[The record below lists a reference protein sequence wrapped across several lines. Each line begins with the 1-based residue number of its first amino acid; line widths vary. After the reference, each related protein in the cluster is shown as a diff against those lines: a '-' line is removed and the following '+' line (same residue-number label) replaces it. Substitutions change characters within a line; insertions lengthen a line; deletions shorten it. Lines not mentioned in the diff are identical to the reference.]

1 MTGCICLYTYIYIFN
16 YIHTYIHNIY
26 NICINVCIPMYHD
39 ITSMKSSQIDLVRTI
54 CCDVWMFFVS
64 STHIGLAFTFASF
77 AIFMLRLSPDTICTA
92 PDGQVP
98 SQAPSFHRE
107 SRSTRGDG
115 DFGNSTGTSSR
126 FLRFYSTGT
135 CSGQTPCGRARKRGS
150 EKLLFLQR
158 PLQAA
163 TFWKSSV
170 FSTANHVPRCASHH
184 AGNRGCFAATQLGTC
199 SR

>member
-1 MTGCICLYTYIYIFN
+1 
-16 YIHTYIHNIY
+16 
-26 NICINVCIPMYHD
+26 MYHD

-54 CCDVWMFFVS
+54 CCDVWMLFVS
-64 STHIGLAFTFASF
+64 STHIGLAFTLASF

-115 DFGNSTGTSSR
+115 DFGNR
-126 FLRFYSTGT
+126 DFYDFIPHAARGT

-150 EKLLFLQR
+150 EKLLFLSQR